1 MSKLI
6 VVRFNRDLGTFDDSD
21 FVKFCDSHQIV
32 NIDNQ
37 FFNLEGNVYYSFFI
51 EYLNPK
57 KSYIDF
63 KDLDEKGKEQYD
75 KLRDWRNEV
84 AQNEGI
90 PPYIILYN
98 KQIVEIVKNRPK
110 TVTDLELIR
119 GFKNK
124 AAKYGKN
131 ILKILGGE
139 NDEFEK

>member
-1 MSKLI
+1 MYKLI

-63 KDLDEKGKEQYD
+63 KDLDEKGREQYD

>member
-1 MSKLI
+1 M
-6 VVRFNRDLGTFDDSD
+6 
-21 FVKFCDSHQIV
+21 
-32 NIDNQ
+32 
-37 FFNLEGNVYYSFFI
+37 YYSFFI
-51 EYLNPK
+51 EYLSPK
-57 KSYIDF
+57 KSYVDF

-90 PPYIILYN
+90 PPYIIMYN
-98 KQIVEIVKNRPK
+98 KQIVEVVKNQPK

-124 AAKYGKN
+124 ASKYGKE
-131 ILKILGGE
+131 IMKILCGE